1 MSKII
6 QYCLFDPPEVTELP
20 VMDAAVGDF
29 KQNMFV
35 QKFRP
40 KKTTDDC
47 YTPPA
52 VYDAV
57 KKWVNENLLDLT
69 SQPRSILRPFRP
81 GGDYL
86 RENYPDGSVVIDN
99 PPFSIYSQIVRNYT
113 RMGVKFF
120 LFGPALSLFVRDVDE
135 VQYVICRCNITY
147 ANDAKVRTGFVHNL
161 SGNKIV
167 LAGDLSDDINR
178 AQHNKKA
185 FEKFDKGFGMY
196 SAADLMRFVPKRR
209 RQIELTGGCDIYTHI
224 DGRKVFGGAMK
235 FNKTEA
241 TFLKRL
247 DDERA

>member
-1 MSKII
+1 MPTLT
-6 QYCLFDPPEVTELP
+6 QYRLFEEPEVIQLP
-20 VMDAAVGDF
+20 TIDHDTGDF
-29 KQNMFV
+29 KQNMFID
-35 QKFRP
+35 KFKR
-40 KKTTDDC
+40 KTTTDDC

-57 KKWVNENLLDLT
+57 KNWVNENLLDLT
-69 SQPRSILRPFRP
+69 GWLILRPFRP

-86 RENYPDGSVVIDN
+86 RENYPEGSVVIDN
-99 PPFSIYSQIVRNYT
+99 PPFSMYSQIVRNYT
-113 RMGVKFF
+113 RMDVKFF
-120 LFGPALSLFVRDVDE
+120 LFGPALSLFVRDVDA

-147 ANDAKVRTGFVHNL
+147 ANGAKVRTGFVHNL
-161 SGNKIV
+161 GGNKIV
-167 LAGDLSDDINR
+167 LAGDLSDDINM

-209 RQIELTGGCDIYTHI
+209 RQIELTGGCEIHTHI
-224 DGRKVFGGAMK
+224 DGRKVFGGAMS
-235 FNKTEA
+235 FNETEA

>member
-1 MSKII
+1 
-6 QYCLFDPPEVTELP
+6 
-20 VMDAAVGDF
+20 MDATVGDF

-35 QKFRP
+35 RKFRP
-40 KKTTDDC
+40 RTTTDDC

-57 KKWVNENLLDLT
+57 KNWVNENLLALT
-69 SQPRSILRPFRP
+69 GRLILRPFRP

-147 ANDAKVRTGFVHNL
+147 ANGAKVRTGFVHNL
-161 SGNKIV
+161 GGPRLCMAGN
-167 LAGDLSDDINR
+167 LSDDINK
-178 AQHNKKA
+178 AQHNKA
-185 FEKFDKGFGMY
+185 AYQKFIKPSGIY
-196 SAADLMRFVPKRR
+196 SAADLMHYCTDGED
-209 RQIELTGGCDIYTHI
+209 IELEGSAEFVEKVQ
-224 DGRKVFGGAMK
+224 GRKIYGKGMQFPDSD
-235 FNKTEA
+235 TEI
-241 TFLKRL
+241 LQRL
-247 DDERA
+247 NNTQNGNNE

>member
-1 MSKII
+1 MPKLI

-20 VMDAAVGDF
+20 VMDATVGDF

-40 KKTTDDC
+40 KTTTDDC

-57 KKWVNENLLDLT
+57 KNWVNENLLDLT
-69 SQPRSILRPFRP
+69 GWLILRPFRL

-86 RENYPDGSVVIDN
+86 RENYPDGSAVIDN

-120 LFGPALSLFVRDVDE
+120 LFGPALSLFVRDVDA

-147 ANDAKVRTGFVHNL
+147 ANGAKVRTGFVHNL
-161 SGNKIV
+161 GGPR
-167 LAGDLSDDINR
+167 LCMAGDLSDDINK
-178 AQHNKKA
+178 AQHNKA
-185 FEKFDKGFGMY
+185 AYQKFIKPSGIY
-196 SAADLMRFVPKRR
+196 SAADLMRFVPKKREK
-209 RQIELTGGCDIYTHI
+209 IFLAGGAEIYTHI
-224 DGRKVFGGAMK
+224 DGRKIFGGAMK
-235 FNKTEA
+235 FNDTE
-241 TFLKRL
+241 TNKLKQL
-247 DDERA
+247 DNGKA

>member
-1 MSKII
+1 MPKLI

-40 KKTTDDC
+40 KATTDDC

-57 KKWVNENLLDLT
+57 KNWVNENLLDLT
-69 SQPRSILRPFRP
+69 SWPRSVLRPFYP

-86 RENYPDGSVVIDN
+86 RENYPAGSVVIDN

-120 LFGPALSLFVRDVDE
+120 LFGPALSLFVRDVD
-135 VQYVICRCNITY
+135 VKYVICRCNITY
-147 ANDAKVRTGFVHNL
+147 ANGAKVRTGFVHNL
-161 SGNKIV
+161 GGPR
-167 LAGDLSDDINR
+167 LCMAGDLSDDINK
-178 AQHNKKA
+178 AQHNKA
-185 FEKFDKGFGMY
+185 AYQKFIKPPGIY
-196 SAADLMRFVPKRR
+196 SAADLMRFVPKEREK
-209 RQIELTGGCDIYTHI
+209 IYLTGGAEIFTHI
-224 DGRKVFGGAMK
+224 EGRKIFGGAMK
-235 FNKTEA
+235 FNDIETNK
-241 TFLKRL
+241 LKQL

>member
-1 MSKII
+1 MPKLI

-20 VMDAAVGDF
+20 VMDAAVGDY

-40 KKTTDDC
+40 KTTTDDY

-57 KKWVNENLLDLT
+57 KNWVNENLLDL
-69 SQPRSILRPFRP
+69 RGWLILRPFRL

-86 RENYPDGSVVIDN
+86 HENYPDGSVVIDN
-99 PPFSIYSQIVRNYT
+99 PPFSIYSQIVRDYT

-147 ANDAKVRTGFVHNL
+147 ANGAKVRTGFVHNL
-161 SGNKIV
+161 GGPR
-167 LAGDLSDDINR
+167 LCMAGDLSDDINK
-178 AQHNKKA
+178 AQYNKA
-185 FEKFDKGFGMY
+185 AYQKFIKPSGIY
-196 SAADLMRFVPKRR
+196 SAADLMRFVPKECEK
-209 RQIELTGGCDIYTHI
+209 IYLTGGAEIYTHI
-224 DGRKVFGGAMK
+224 DGRKIFGGAMK
-235 FNKTEA
+235 FDETETNK
-241 TFLKRL
+241 LKQL

>member
-1 MSKII
+1 MPKII

-20 VMDAAVGDF
+20 RMDATVDDF
-29 KQNMFV
+29 KQNMFI

-40 KKTTDDC
+40 KTTTDDC

-57 KKWVNENLLDLT
+57 KNWVNENLLDLT
-69 SQPRSILRPFRP
+69 GWLILRPFRL

-147 ANDAKVRTGFVHNL
+147 ANGAKVRTGFVHNL
-161 SGNKIV
+161 GGPR
-167 LAGDLSDDINR
+167 LCMAGDLSDDINK
-178 AQHNKKA
+178 AQHNKTA
-185 FEKFDKGFGMY
+185 YQKFIKPSGIY
-196 SAADLMRFVPKRR
+196 SAADLMRFVPKEREK
-209 RQIELTGGCDIYTHI
+209 IFLSGGAEIYTHI
-224 DGRKVFGGAMK
+224 DGRKIFGGAMK
-235 FNKTEA
+235 FNTTE
-241 TFLKRL
+241 TNKLKQL